1 MVAAGVLAETFETSI
16 TWDRF
21 EEFVRSVREATEA
34 ALGEGRVTCRLT
46 HVYPDG
52 AAPYFTVLAPGPP
65 RRRARAVAG
74 GEGRGR
80 GGDHRRR
87 AARITH
93 HHAVG
98 RDHRPW
104 YDRQRPEPFA
114 AALRAAKAEL
124 DPDGHPQPRRAH
136 MSPRKRELAR
146 ADRVLPGVWRLR
158 LPLPWP
164 GVPHVNAYAIA
175 AGSGV
180 VLVDTG
186 MHEPGS
192 LAQLELALDQAGLTL
207 EHVRLLVCT
216 HAHSDHYGLA
226 GPIVEA
232 SGCELWMHPNHEH
245 MTRAAEDPERQL
257 ERRIEVALQS
267 GVPAEAMERYREAR
281 KGAGIGIAEVVK
293 PHRDLLPG
301 VEVDTD
307 LGAWQVYETPGHAP
321 SHVVLH
327 QPDRRLLLSGD
338 HIIGRVSL
346 YYDFGYTPDPAG
358 EFLASLDTV
367 EPLDV
372 DLVLAG
378 HGRPVRDLP
387 GLVQANRDAVHERIG
402 RVRDAIAGE
411 PLTPFEIVPK
421 LLGVEEL
428 TPMLVN
434 WGLSETLCYL
444 RHLEL
449 RGEVE
454 KVEGEDPERWR
465 AA

>member
-1 MVAAGVLAETFETSI
+1 
-16 TWDRF
+16 
-21 EEFVRSVREATEA
+21 
-34 ALGEGRVTCRLT
+34 
-46 HVYPDG
+46 
-52 AAPYFTVLAPGPP
+52 
-65 RRRARAVAG
+65 
-74 GEGRGR
+74 
-80 GGDHRRR
+80 
-87 AARITH
+87 
-93 HHAVG
+93 
-98 RDHRPW
+98 
-104 YDRQRPEPFA
+104 
-114 AALRAAKAEL
+114 
-124 DPDGHPQPRRAH
+124 

-146 ADRVLPGVWRLR
+146 ADRVQPGVWRLR

-192 LAQLELALDQAGLTL
+192 LAQLELALDQAGLSL

-226 GPIVEA
+226 GPIIEA

-245 MTRAAEDPERQL
+245 MTRAAEDPDRQL

-267 GVPAEAMERYREAR
+267 GVPAPALERFREQR
-281 KGAGIGIAEVVK
+281 KGTGIGIAEVVE

-301 VEVDTD
+301 VEVETD
-307 LGAWQVYETPGHAP
+307 LGPWQVYETPGHAP

-346 YYDFGYTPDPAG
+346 YYDFGYSRDPAG

-367 EPLDV
+367 EPLEV

-378 HGRPVRDLP
+378 HGRPVRDLR
-387 GLVQANRDAVHERIG
+387 GLVEANRSAVHERIG
-402 RVRDAIAGE
+402 RVRDAVAADG

-421 LLGVEEL
+421 LLGVEDL
-428 TPMLVN
+428 TPMLVS
-434 WGLSETLCYL
+434 WGLSETLSYL
-444 RHLEL
+444 RYLEL
-449 RGEVE
+449 RDEVE
-454 KVEGEDPERWR
+454 KVEGDDPERWR